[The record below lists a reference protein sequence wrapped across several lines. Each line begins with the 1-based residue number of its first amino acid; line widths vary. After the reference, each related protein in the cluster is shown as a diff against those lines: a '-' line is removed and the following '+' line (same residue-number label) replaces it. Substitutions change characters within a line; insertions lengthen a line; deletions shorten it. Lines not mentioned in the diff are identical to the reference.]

1 MPHSYPVIPP
11 CGKEVFKTVGNAL
24 LRGPRE
30 GCFWLWRLSNNLL
43 HQNSSNFKVHINQ
56 LGVCHNANLDSG
68 GLGGSSGLCF
78 FNKLI
83 GDAHVASSKNRFLR
97 SKILD
102 PSCFFLHSTQT
113 RKDPTV
119 KVLGKEK
126 VKDRFKEK
134 QEMAGA
140 LASALGPI
148 TISLTLK
155 VEGIITLP
163 SHPKLWNLKYLI
175 DNLKCAMM

>member
-1 MPHSYPVIPP
+1 MQIWIQEGWAGAQDFAFLTSSLAMPM
-11 CGKEVFKTVGNAL
+11 L
-24 LRGPRE
+24 LV
-30 GCFWLWRLSNNLL
+30 
-43 HQNSSNFKVHINQ
+43 Q
-56 LGVCHNANLDSG
+56 
-68 GLGGSSGLCF
+68 
-78 FNKLI
+78 
-83 GDAHVASSKNRFLR
+83 KNRFLR

-134 QEMAGA
+134 QEMAGP

-163 SHPKLWNLKYLI
+163 SHPKL
-175 DNLKCAMM
+175 